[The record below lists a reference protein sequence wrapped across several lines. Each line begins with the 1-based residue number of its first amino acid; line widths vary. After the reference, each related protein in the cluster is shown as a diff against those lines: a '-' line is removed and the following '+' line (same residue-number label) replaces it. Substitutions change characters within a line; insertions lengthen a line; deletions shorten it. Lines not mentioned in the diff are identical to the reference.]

1 MTEPAPNFRTGA
13 FVRRLRPLLILPLL
27 ALLPG
32 CEAVVLS
39 PAGDI
44 AAQQR
49 DLLVWSVVLMLIIVV
64 PVMAMVV
71 FFAWKYRESN
81 RDARYEPDW
90 DHSTHLELVI
100 WAAPLLIIIC
110 LGAIT
115 WSGTHLLDPYRSLD
129 RINKD
134 QAIAA
139 GVEPLQV
146 NVVALDWKWLF
157 IYPEYGI
164 ATVNELAAPVDRPI
178 RFHITSSGVMN
189 SFYIPALAG
198 QIYAMPGMETKLHAV
213 INHPGEYVGFS
224 ANYSGDG
231 FSNMRFAFHGLDQA
245 GFDQWVAGVRADS
258 KSLDRETYLELEKPS
273 EKVPVLHYA
282 SVDEGLFDAVL
293 NMCVEPGKMCMGEMM
308 AIDKKGGLG
317 LTAVHA
323 TWPLVHDKYARRGEA
338 VLGSG
343 DSYVMAVCTPLEA
356 EKAAVDAARRR
367 QELAVQME
375 RSAPGEQIMGM
386 GLSRP
391 GQAART
397 EVAAAGWPF
406 TPRISAPTAADTAAS
421 QS

>member
-1 MTEPAPNFRTGA
+1 M
-13 FVRRLRPLLILPLL
+13 RRLRPLLLLPLL
-27 ALLPG
+27 ALMSG

-49 DLLVWSVVLMLIIVV
+49 DLLVWSVVLMLIIII
-64 PVMAMVV
+64 PVMALTV

-81 RDARYEPDW
+81 KEARYEPDW

-129 RINKD
+129 RINKG
-134 QAIAA
+134 QAVAE

-146 NVVALDWKWLF
+146 NVVAMDWKWLF

-178 RFHITSSGVMN
+178 RFHITSTGVMN

-198 QIYAMPGMETKLHAV
+198 QIYAMPGMETKMNAV
-213 INHPGEYVGFS
+213 INRPGKYVGFS

-231 FSNMRFAFHGLDQA
+231 FSDMRFAFYGLDQA

-258 KSLDRETYLELEKPS
+258 RSLDRETYLELEKPS

-323 TWPLVHDKYARRGEA
+323 TWPLAYDKYARRGEA

-343 DSYVMAVCTPLEA
+343 ESYVMAICTPLEA
-356 EKAAVDAARRR
+356 EKAAVDAGRRR
-367 QELAVQME
+367 QELAAQIT
-375 RSAPGEQIMGM
+375 RSAPTEQIMGR
-386 GLSRP
+386 GLTRP
-391 GQAART
+391 GHSRRGEADQT

-406 TPRISAPTAADTAAS
+406 APRIPAPTAADASAS

>member
-1 MTEPAPNFRTGA
+1 
-13 FVRRLRPLLILPLL
+13 VRRLRPLLLLPLL
-27 ALLPG
+27 ALMSG

-49 DLLVWSVVLMLIIVV
+49 DLLVWSVVLMLIIII
-64 PVMAMVV
+64 PVMALTV

-81 RDARYEPDW
+81 KEARYEPDW

-129 RINKD
+129 RINKG
-134 QAIAA
+134 QAVAE

-146 NVVALDWKWLF
+146 NVVAMDWKWLF

-178 RFHITSSGVMN
+178 RFHITSTGVMN

-198 QIYAMPGMETKLHAV
+198 QIYAMPGMETKMNAV
-213 INHPGEYVGFS
+213 INRPGEYVGFS

-231 FSNMRFAFHGLDQA
+231 FSNMRFTFHGLDQA
-245 GFDQWVAGVRADS
+245 GFDQWIAGVRADS
-258 KSLDRETYLELEKPS
+258 RNLDRETYLELEKPS

-308 AIDKKGGLG
+308 AIDRKGGLG

-323 TWPLVHDKYARRGEA
+323 TWPLAYDKYARRGEA

-343 DSYVMAVCTPLEA
+343 ESYVMAICTPLEA
-356 EKAAVDAARRR
+356 EKAAVDAGRRR
-367 QELAVQME
+367 QELAAQIT
-375 RSAPGEQIMGM
+375 RSAPTEQIMGR
-386 GLSRP
+386 GLTRP
-391 GQAART
+391 GQASRT

-406 TPRISAPTAADTAAS
+406 APRILAPTAADATPAS

>member
-1 MTEPAPNFRTGA
+1 M
-13 FVRRLRPLLILPLL
+13 RRLRPLLLLPLL

-49 DLLVWSVVLMLIIVV
+49 DLLLMSVFLMLIIII
-64 PVMAMVV
+64 PVMALTI

-81 RDARYEPDW
+81 KEARYEPDW

-129 RINKD
+129 RVNKG
-134 QAIAA
+134 QAVAE

-146 NVVALDWKWLF
+146 NVVAMDWKWLF

-178 RFHITSSGVMN
+178 RFHITSTGVMN

-213 INHPGEYVGFS
+213 INRPGEYVGFS

-231 FSNMRFAFHGLDQA
+231 FSNMRFAFHGLDDA

-258 KSLDRETYLELEKPS
+258 KSLDRDTYLELEKPS
-273 EKVPVLHYA
+273 EKVPVIHYA

-323 TWPLVHDKYARRGEA
+323 TWPLAYDKYARRGEA

-367 QELAVQME
+367 QQLAAEMT
-375 RSAPGEQIMGM
+375 RSTPTARVMGA
-386 GLSRP
+386 GLARP
-391 GQAART
+391 GQAT
-397 EVAAAGWPF
+397 ELAQSAPSFVSAFTAPAAAD
-406 TPRISAPTAADTAAS
+406 APAS